1 MAWRISACRRSN
13 GRRKVNLH
21 SSRRMKLRKIEK
33 STAARLAATLQED
46 QSEITC
52 HLQTKNLLACNR
64 NKPAP
69 SALLRQQ
76 GVQMLIEES
85 CLHGRRG
92 ATESQPDRAQACRR
106 ALSRFF
112 ASTADESLPGSFPQV
127 HMP

>member
-21 SSRRMKLRKIEK
+21 SSRRISCGRSKNT
-33 STAARLAATLQED
+33 TAARLAATLQED

-85 CLHGRRG
+85 FLHGRRD
-92 ATESQPDRAQACRR
+92 ATESQPDRAQARRR
-106 ALSRFF
+106 ASSRFF
-112 ASTADESLPGSFPQV
+112 ASTVDESLPRSFPQV